1 MITFVWMALLLL
13 SLISLFVYLLLL
25 LFCTSSTV
33 AADCSMLQFECL
45 IQTRQLIFFLLFRLS
60 IKVLDCC
67 RDSVASLEAGLCYLS
82 KLEQRQVN
90 SCSRSVYLFSS
101 AASRKPH
108 SPDLQLT
115 CCLSNVLVRLKS
127 RNVDPLHLSMFC
139 RGHFYILPAISLYT
153 PLIL

>member
-1 MITFVWMALLLL
+1 MDGTIIVITYFIICVSFVVAILHKQHSCSWLLHAAVWM
-13 SLISLFVYLLLL
+13 SDSNK
-25 LFCTSSTV
+25 
-33 AADCSMLQFECL
+33 AAN
-45 IQTRQLIFFLLFRLS
+45 FFLLFRLS

-153 PLIL
+153 PLILWN